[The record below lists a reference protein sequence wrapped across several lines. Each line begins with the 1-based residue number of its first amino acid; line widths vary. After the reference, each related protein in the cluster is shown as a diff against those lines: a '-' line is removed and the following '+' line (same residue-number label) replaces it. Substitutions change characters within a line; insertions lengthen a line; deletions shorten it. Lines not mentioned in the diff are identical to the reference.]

1 MQMNTTITCL
11 QDNIDTPVK
20 TMHAP
25 GFCLKVVA
33 VAAISLPHPL
43 QPPCLHLG
51 FLRRG
56 EAGEEGG
63 EALAREKRKERWIEE
78 GVTEFQRS
86 QGFRAGIEVEAALW
100 QERN

>member
-1 MQMNTTITCL
+1 MET
-11 QDNIDTPVK
+11 K
-20 TMHAP
+20 RAP

-33 VAAISLPHPL
+33 VAAISLPHLL

-56 EAGEEGG
+56 KAGEEGG

-78 GVTEFQRS
+78 GVTVFQRS
-86 QGFRAGIEVEAALW
+86 QRFRAGIEVEAALW